1 MKKKD
6 AQGTSQK
13 QMGKEELAHFVD
25 LLENGDNFEK
35 ERAIDALISFP
46 GKDVVEGIV
55 PLLQEVNTGAR
66 MAVLDILKK
75 IGSSHI
81 DGIIRMLYDE
91 NEDIRVYGC
100 EVLSFLKD
108 RRAIPSLIDKL
119 RNDEENTRN
128 AACVALGD
136 FDDEEAVMALLVA
149 LKDVEWIA
157 FSAIYSLGRTK
168 SIKAVPE
175 LLEFFKNSEEE
186 LSVAACEVL
195 MEYGDDAVLDELFE
209 ILKGWSRE
217 KRNAYLRVI
226 LEKGNEDIF
235 QKLKEKIGDE
245 LYEHLLNS
253 IRYEKQCSLEIMHM
267 LAYFRHD
274 ETCEAIL
281 DVLADMSPEN
291 DNYGPILELFVS
303 LSDVWIPSVENYM
316 KRDEKYCLPIM
327 QACKSVGVKLK
338 EELLLNIFLSSSV
351 DVKREIIT
359 GIPAILDGSGALL
372 VGKAIQDTDGHIK
385 GHAVDAIGL
394 LSLQDLKDE
403 IVNIAKKDFFDV
415 RTKAMNVLVRL
426 DRDQAIKL
434 MESFVYDG
442 TSEDKKVCIAAV
454 NRIDS
459 EKNFTFIEKLS
470 SDDDETV
477 RRSAIGSIGY
487 FLDSEAHVN
496 LLKKILMDDD
506 IPHEVLK
513 IIKDKKL
520 NMFRDRLVEI
530 FMDIGK
536 GLWTRYYALMALAV
550 FEDGSLFDIFVSGLK
565 DDNNLI
571 IIGCIRALSDL
582 NNKKAIHYIRPFAD
596 NSNEDVQ
603 STAASVLE
611 KLESV

>member
-6 AQGTSQK
+6 AQEMVQK
-13 QMGKEELAHFVD
+13 RMGKEELAHFVD

-35 ERAIDALISFP
+35 ERAIDTLISYP

-81 DGIIRMLYDE
+81 DGVIRMLYDE

-108 RRAIPSLIDKL
+108 RRAISSLIDKL

-136 FDDEEAVMALLVA
+136 FDDEEAVMALLDA

-168 SIKAVPE
+168 SSKAVPE

-195 MEYGDDAVLDELFE
+195 MEYGDDAILNELFE
-209 ILKGWSRE
+209 ILKGWNRE

-245 LYEHLLNS
+245 LYEHLLNN
-253 IRYEKQCSLEIMHM
+253 IRYEKQCSLEIMQM
-267 LAYFRHD
+267 LAHFRYD
-274 ETCEAIL
+274 ETCEALL
-281 DVLADMSPEN
+281 DVLADLGPEN
-291 DNYGPILELFVS
+291 EDYGPILELFVS
-303 LSDVWIPSVENYM
+303 LSDIWIPSVQNYI
-316 KRDEKYCLPIM
+316 KRDEKYCLPII
-327 QACKSVGVKLK
+327 QACKFVGIKL
-338 EELLLNIFLSSSV
+338 EEEFLLNIFRASSV

-359 GIPAILDGSGALL
+359 GIPAILDGSGSLL
-372 VGKAIQDTDGHIK
+372 IREAIEDTDGHIK
-385 GHAVDAIGL
+385 GHAVDAVGV
-394 LSLQDLKDE
+394 LSLQDLKSE
-403 IVNIAKKDFFDV
+403 IVSIAKKDFFDV

-426 DRDQAIKL
+426 DRGQAIQL

-442 TSEDKKVCIAAV
+442 SSEDKKVCLVAA
-454 NRIDS
+454 NLIDS
-459 EKNFTFIEKLS
+459 EKNFPFIEKLS
-470 SDDDETV
+470 SDEDEAV
-477 RRSAIGSIGY
+477 RRSAIALIGN
-487 FLDSEAHVN
+487 FLDSESHVN
-496 LLKKILMDDD
+496 LLKKILMGDN

-520 NMFRDRLVEI
+520 NIFRDRLVEI
-530 FMDIGK
+530 FMDMGK

-550 FEDGSLFDIFVSGLK
+550 FKDGSLFDILVSGLN
-565 DDNNLI
+565 DENNLI
-571 IIGCIRALSDL
+571 VIGCIRALSDL
-582 NNKKAIHYIRPFAD
+582 NDKKAINYIRPFTD

-603 STAASVLE
+603 STASSVLE
-611 KLESV
+611 KLEGV

>member
-1 MKKKD
+1 M
-6 AQGTSQK
+6 AQK
-13 QMGKEELAHFVD
+13 RMGKEELAHFVD

-35 ERAIDALISFP
+35 ERAIDTLISYP

-81 DGIIRMLYDE
+81 DGVIRMLYDE

-136 FDDEEAVMALLVA
+136 FDDEEAVMALLDA

-168 SIKAVPE
+168 SGKAVPE
-175 LLEFFKNSEEE
+175 LLKFFKNSEEE

-195 MEYGDDAVLDELFE
+195 TEYGDDAILNELFE
-209 ILKGWSRE
+209 ILKGWNRE

-253 IRYEKQCSLEIMHM
+253 IRYEKQYSLEIMQMIAH
-267 LAYFRHD
+267 FRYD
-274 ETCEAIL
+274 ETCEALL
-281 DVLADMSPEN
+281 DVLADLGPEN
-291 DNYGPILELFVS
+291 EDYGPILELFVS
-303 LSDVWIPSVENYM
+303 LSDIWIPSVQNYI
-316 KRDEKYCLPIM
+316 KRDEKYCLPII
-327 QACKSVGVKLK
+327 QACKFVGIKL
-338 EELLLNIFLSSSV
+338 EEEFLLNIFRASSV

-359 GIPAILDGSGALL
+359 GIPAILDGSGSLL
-372 VGKAIQDTDGHIK
+372 IREAIEDTDGHIK
-385 GHAVDAIGL
+385 GHAVDAVGV
-394 LSLQDLKDE
+394 LSLQDLKSE
-403 IVNIAKKDFFDV
+403 IVSIAKKDFFDV

-434 MESFVYDG
+434 MESFIYDG
-442 TSEDKKVCIAAV
+442 SSEDKKVCLVAA
-454 NRIDS
+454 NLIDS
-459 EKNFTFIEKLS
+459 EKNFPFIEKLS
-470 SDDDETV
+470 SDEDEAV
-477 RRSAIGSIGY
+477 RRSAIALIGN
-487 FLDSEAHVN
+487 FLDSESHVN
-496 LLKKILMDDD
+496 LLKKILMGDN

-530 FMDIGK
+530 FMDMGK

-550 FEDGSLFDIFVSGLK
+550 FEDGSLFDILVSGLS
-565 DDNNLI
+565 DENNLI
-571 IIGCIRALSDL
+571 VIGCIRALSDL
-582 NNKKAIHYIRPFAD
+582 NDKKALNYIRPFTD

-603 STAASVLE
+603 STASSVLE
-611 KLESV
+611 KLESI